1 MMRKE
6 LMQGLDEAE
15 DVLVWLEDKPEDVTM
30 IRLMRTV
37 FSLLYTLLLWA
48 VKTETRRG
56 RTESSAPMEGPVH
69 GL

>member
-1 MMRKE
+1 MREE
-6 LMQGLDEAE
+6 LMQGLNEAE

-56 RTESSAPMEGPVH
+56 RTESSAPTEGPVH